1 MEITRGGVAEMKG
14 RLLIVEDEPGIRNL
28 LAQLFRAEGYE
39 TDVAVDGEEAIVYL
53 QEKAYDLL
61 LMDVNMPGR
70 TGIEVLRHQD
80 RIGRRVRTILMT
92 ALGEKEAMEEAK
104 RLGVV
109 AFFGKPFDIFE
120 LKKEVTVQISR
131 DVSG

>member
-1 MEITRGGVAEMKG
+1 MKG

-39 TDVAVDGEEAIVYL
+39 TGVAVDGEEAIVYL
-53 QEKAYDLL
+53 QGAAYDLL

-120 LKKEVTVQISR
+120 LKKEVTVQISH

>member
-1 MEITRGGVAEMKG
+1 MKG

-39 TDVAVDGEEAIVYL
+39 TNVAVDGEEAIVYL
-53 QEKAYDLL
+53 QGAAYDLL

-120 LKKEVTVQISR
+120 LKKEVTVQISH

>member
-1 MEITRGGVAEMKG
+1 MKG
-14 RLLIVEDEPGIRNL
+14 RLLIAEDEPGIRNL
-28 LAQLFRAEGYE
+28 LAQLFRAQGYT
-39 TDVAVDGEEAIVYL
+39 TDVAVDGLETIERL
-53 QEKAYDLL
+53 KKADYDLL

-70 TGIEVLRHQD
+70 TGLEVLRHQD
-80 RIGRRVRTILMT
+80 EVGRRVRTILMT
-92 ALGEKEAMEEAK
+92 ALGDKEAMEEAK

-120 LKKEVTVQISR
+120 LKKEVTVQISS

>member
-1 MEITRGGVAEMKG
+1 MKG
-14 RLLIVEDEPGIRNL
+14 RLLIAEDEPGIRNL
-28 LAQLFRAEGYE
+28 LAQLFRAQGYT
-39 TDVAVDGEEAIVYL
+39 TDVAVDGLETIERLKEAD
-53 QEKAYDLL
+53 YDLL

-70 TGIEVLRHQD
+70 TGLEVLRHQD
-80 RIGRRVRTILMT
+80 EVGRRVRTILMT

-120 LKKEVTVQISR
+120 LKKEVTVQISN

>member
-1 MEITRGGVAEMKG
+1 MKG
-14 RLLIVEDEPGIRNL
+14 RLLIAEDEPGIRNL
-28 LAQLFRAEGYE
+28 LAQLFQAQGY
-39 TDVAVDGEEAIVYL
+39 TIDVAVDGLETIERL
-53 QEKAYDLL
+53 KETEYDLL

-70 TGIEVLRHQD
+70 TGLEVLRHQD
-80 RIGRRVRTILMT
+80 EVGRRIRTILMT
-92 ALGEKEAMEEAK
+92 ALDEKEAMDEAK

-120 LKKEVTVQISR
+120 LKKEVTVQISN

>member
-1 MEITRGGVAEMKG
+1 MEITRGGVWEMKG
-14 RLLIVEDEPGIRNL
+14 RLLIAEDEPGIRNL
-28 LAQLFRAEGYE
+28 LAQLFRAQGYT
-39 TDVAVDGEEAIVYL
+39 TDVAVDGLETIERL
-53 QEKAYDLL
+53 KETEYDLL

-70 TGIEVLRHQD
+70 TGLEVLRHQD
-80 RIGRRVRTILMT
+80 EVGRRIRTILMT
-92 ALGEKEAMEEAK
+92 ALDEKEAMDEAK

-120 LKKEVTVQISR
+120 LKKEVTVQISN

>member
-1 MEITRGGVAEMKG
+1 MKG
-14 RLLIVEDEPGIRNL
+14 RLLIAEDEPGIRNL
-28 LAQLFRAEGYE
+28 LAQLFRAQGYT
-39 TDVAVDGEEAIVYL
+39 TDVAVDGLETIERL
-53 QEKAYDLL
+53 KETEYDLL

-70 TGIEVLRHQD
+70 TGLEVLRHQD
-80 RIGRRVRTILMT
+80 EVGRRIRTILMT
-92 ALGEKEAMEEAK
+92 ALDEKEAMEEAK

-120 LKKEVTVQISR
+120 LKKEVTVQISN

>member
-1 MEITRGGVAEMKG
+1 MEITRGGVAKMKG

-53 QEKAYDLL
+53 QETAYDLL

-120 LKKEVTVQISR
+120 LKKEVTVQISH

>member
-1 MEITRGGVAEMKG
+1 MKG
-14 RLLIVEDEPGIRNL
+14 RLLIAEDEPGIRNL
-28 LAQLFRAEGYE
+28 LAQLFRAQGYT
-39 TDVAVDGEEAIVYL
+39 TDVAVDGLETIERL
-53 QEKAYDLL
+53 KKADYDLL

-70 TGIEVLRHQD
+70 TGLEVLRHQD
-80 RIGRRVRTILMT
+80 EVGRRVRTILMT

-120 LKKEVTVQISR
+120 LKKEVTVQISS

>member
-1 MEITRGGVAEMKG
+1 MKG

-53 QEKAYDLL
+53 QKTVYDLL

-80 RIGRRVRTILMT
+80 QIGRRVRTILMT

-120 LKKEVTVQISR
+120 LKKEVTVQISH

>member
-1 MEITRGGVAEMKG
+1 MKG
-14 RLLIVEDEPGIRNL
+14 RLLIAEDEPGIRNL
-28 LAQLFRAEGYE
+28 LAQLFRAQGYT
-39 TDVAVDGEEAIVYL
+39 TDVAVDGLETIERL
-53 QEKAYDLL
+53 KETDYDLL

-70 TGIEVLRHQD
+70 TGLEVLRHQD
-80 RIGRRVRTILMT
+80 EVGRRVRTILMT

-120 LKKEVTVQISR
+120 LKKEVTVQISS

>member
-1 MEITRGGVAEMKG
+1 MKG

-53 QEKAYDLL
+53 QGAAYDLL
-61 LMDVNMPGR
+61 LMDINMPGR

-120 LKKEVTVQISR
+120 LKKEVTVQISH

>member
-1 MEITRGGVAEMKG
+1 MKG
-14 RLLIVEDEPGIRNL
+14 RLLIAEDEPGIRNL
-28 LAQLFRAEGYE
+28 LAQLFRAQGYT
-39 TDVAVDGEEAIVYL
+39 TDVAVDGLETIERLKEAD
-53 QEKAYDLL
+53 YDLL

-70 TGIEVLRHQD
+70 TGLEVLRHQD
-80 RIGRRVRTILMT
+80 EVGRRVRTILMT

-104 RLGVV
+104 RLGVI

-120 LKKEVTVQISR
+120 LKKEVTVQISS

>member
-1 MEITRGGVAEMKG
+1 MKG
-14 RLLIVEDEPGIRNL
+14 RLLIAEDEPGIRDL
-28 LAQLFRAEGYE
+28 LAQLFKAQGYI
-39 TDVAVDGEEAIVYL
+39 TDLAVDGIETIERLREAD
-53 QEKAYDLL
+53 YDLL
-61 LMDVNMPGR
+61 LMDVNMPGK

-80 RIGRRVRTILMT
+80 QIGRPIRTILMT
-92 ALGEKEAMEEAK
+92 ALSEKEAMEEAK

-120 LKKEVTVQISR
+120 LKKEVTVQISN

>member
-1 MEITRGGVAEMKG
+1 MKG

-53 QEKAYDLL
+53 QGAAYDLL

-80 RIGRRVRTILMT
+80 RIGRRIRTILMT

-120 LKKEVTVQISR
+120 LKKEVTVQISH

>member
-53 QEKAYDLL
+53 QGAAYDLL

-120 LKKEVTVQISR
+120 LKKEVTVQISH

>member
-1 MEITRGGVAEMKG
+1 MKG
-14 RLLIVEDEPGIRNL
+14 RLLIAEDEPGIRNL
-28 LAQLFRAEGYE
+28 LAQLFKAQGYI
-39 TDVAVDGEEAIVYL
+39 TDLAVDGIETIERLREAD
-53 QEKAYDLL
+53 YDLL
-61 LMDVNMPGR
+61 LMDVNMPGK

-80 RIGRRVRTILMT
+80 QIGRPIRTILMT
-92 ALGEKEAMEEAK
+92 ALSEKEAMEEAK

-120 LKKEVTVQISR
+120 LKKEVTVQISS

>member
-1 MEITRGGVAEMKG
+1 MEITRGGVAKMKG

-39 TDVAVDGEEAIVYL
+39 TNVAVDGEEAIVYL
-53 QEKAYDLL
+53 QETAYDLL

-120 LKKEVTVQISR
+120 LKKEVTVQISH

>member
-1 MEITRGGVAEMKG
+1 MKG
-14 RLLIVEDEPGIRNL
+14 RLLIAEDEPGIRNL
-28 LAQLFRAEGYE
+28 LAQLFRAQGYT
-39 TDVAVDGEEAIVYL
+39 TDVAVDGLETIERL
-53 QEKAYDLL
+53 KETEYDLL

-70 TGIEVLRHQD
+70 TGLEVLRHQD
-80 RIGRRVRTILMT
+80 EVGRRIRTILMT
-92 ALGEKEAMEEAK
+92 ALDETEAMEEAK

-120 LKKEVTVQISR
+120 LKKEVTVQISN

>member
-1 MEITRGGVAEMKG
+1 MKG
-14 RLLIVEDEPGIRNL
+14 RLLIAEDEPGIRNL
-28 LAQLFRAEGYE
+28 LAQLFRAQGYT
-39 TDVAVDGEEAIVYL
+39 TDVAVDGLETIERLKEAD
-53 QEKAYDLL
+53 YDLL

-70 TGIEVLRHQD
+70 TGLEVLRHQD
-80 RIGRRVRTILMT
+80 EVGRRVRTILMT

-120 LKKEVTVQISR
+120 LKKEVTVQISS

>member
-1 MEITRGGVAEMKG
+1 MMKG
-14 RLLIVEDEPGIRNL
+14 RLLIAEDEPGIRNL
-28 LAQLFRAEGYE
+28 LAQLFKAQGYI
-39 TDVAVDGEEAIVYL
+39 TDLAVDGIETIERLREAD
-53 QEKAYDLL
+53 YDLL
-61 LMDVNMPGR
+61 LMDVNMPGK

-80 RIGRRVRTILMT
+80 QIGRPVRTILMT
-92 ALGEKEAMEEAK
+92 ALSEKEAMEEAK

-120 LKKEVTVQISR
+120 LKKEVTVQISN

>member
-53 QEKAYDLL
+53 QKATYDLL

-120 LKKEVTVQISR
+120 LKKEVTVQISH

>member
-1 MEITRGGVAEMKG
+1 MKG

-53 QEKAYDLL
+53 QGAAYDLL

-109 AFFGKPFDIFE
+109 SFFGKPFDIFE
-120 LKKEVTVQISR
+120 LKKEVTVQISH

>member
-1 MEITRGGVAEMKG
+1 MKG

-53 QEKAYDLL
+53 QEAVYDLL

-120 LKKEVTVQISR
+120 LKKEVTVQISH

>member
-1 MEITRGGVAEMKG
+1 MKG
-14 RLLIVEDEPGIRNL
+14 RLLIAEDEPGIRNL
-28 LAQLFRAEGYE
+28 LAQLFRAQGYT
-39 TDVAVDGEEAIVYL
+39 TDVAVDGLETIERL
-53 QEKAYDLL
+53 KETEYDLL

-70 TGIEVLRHQD
+70 TGLEVLRHQD
-80 RIGRRVRTILMT
+80 EVGRRIRTILMT
-92 ALGEKEAMEEAK
+92 ALDEKEAMDEAK

-120 LKKEVTVQISR
+120 LKKEVTVQISN

>member
-1 MEITRGGVAEMKG
+1 MKG

-53 QEKAYDLL
+53 QEVAYDLL

-120 LKKEVTVQISR
+120 LKKEVTVQISH

>member
-1 MEITRGGVAEMKG
+1 MMKG
-14 RLLIVEDEPGIRNL
+14 RLLIAEDEPGIRNL
-28 LAQLFRAEGYE
+28 LAQLFKAQGYI
-39 TDVAVDGEEAIVYL
+39 TDLAVDGIETIERLHEAD
-53 QEKAYDLL
+53 YDLL
-61 LMDVNMPGR
+61 LMDVNMPGK

-80 RIGRRVRTILMT
+80 QIGRPIRTILMT
-92 ALGEKEAMEEAK
+92 ALSEKEAMEEAK

-120 LKKEVTVQISR
+120 LKKEVTVQISN

>member
-1 MEITRGGVAEMKG
+1 MKG

-28 LAQLFRAEGYE
+28 LAQLFRADGYE

-53 QEKAYDLL
+53 QEAVYDLL

-120 LKKEVTVQISR
+120 LKKEVTVQISH

>member
-1 MEITRGGVAEMKG
+1 MKG
-14 RLLIVEDEPGIRNL
+14 RLLIAEDEPGIRNL
-28 LAQLFRAEGYE
+28 LAQLFRAQGYR
-39 TDVAVDGEEAIVYL
+39 TDVAVDGLETIERL
-53 QEKAYDLL
+53 KETEYDLL

-70 TGIEVLRHQD
+70 TGLEVLRHQD
-80 RIGRRVRTILMT
+80 EVGRRIRTILMT
-92 ALGEKEAMEEAK
+92 ALDETEAMDEAK

-120 LKKEVTVQISR
+120 LKKEVTVQISN

>member
-1 MEITRGGVAEMKG
+1 MKG

-53 QEKAYDLL
+53 QEAVYDLL

-80 RIGRRVRTILMT
+80 QIGRRVRTILMT

-120 LKKEVTVQISR
+120 LKKEVTVQISH

>member
-1 MEITRGGVAEMKG
+1 MMKG
-14 RLLIVEDEPGIRNL
+14 RLLIAEDEPGIRNL
-28 LAQLFRAEGYE
+28 LAQLFKAQGYI
-39 TDVAVDGEEAIVYL
+39 TDLAVDGIETIERLREAD
-53 QEKAYDLL
+53 YDLL
-61 LMDVNMPGR
+61 LMDVNMPGK

-80 RIGRRVRTILMT
+80 QIGRPIRTILMT
-92 ALGEKEAMEEAK
+92 ALSEKEAMEEAK

-120 LKKEVTVQISR
+120 LKKEVTVQISN

>member
-1 MEITRGGVAEMKG
+1 MKG
-14 RLLIVEDEPGIRNL
+14 RLLIAEDEPGIRNL
-28 LAQLFRAEGYE
+28 LAQLFKAQGYI
-39 TDVAVDGEEAIVYL
+39 TDLAVDGIETIERLREAD
-53 QEKAYDLL
+53 YDLL
-61 LMDVNMPGR
+61 LMDVNMPGK

-80 RIGRRVRTILMT
+80 QIGRPVRTILMT
-92 ALGEKEAMEEAK
+92 ALSEKEAMEEAK

-120 LKKEVTVQISR
+120 LKKEVTVQISS